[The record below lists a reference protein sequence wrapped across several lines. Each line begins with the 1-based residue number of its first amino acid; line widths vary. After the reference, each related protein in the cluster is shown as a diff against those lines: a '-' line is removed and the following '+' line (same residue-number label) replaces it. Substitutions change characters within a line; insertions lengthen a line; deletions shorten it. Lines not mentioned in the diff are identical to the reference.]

1 MRGDVSWAFREER
14 QFYFVNLTIIKKVKC
29 IIQKIKKNI
38 KDKFLIYIKNKTW
51 YTKRERLGKPR
62 RERLGKPRIGISW
75 ISLNVLETS
84 PLMTLSKSMW
94 EKKSKLILKKY
105 KTNSIDYILM
115 LICRSLQS
123 LFFKFYFIK
132 KILLLLAQFK

>member
-1 MRGDVSWAFREER
+1 MRGDVSRAFREER

-62 RERLGKPRIGISW
+62 RERLGKAHIG
-75 ISLNVLETS
+75 LEAL
-84 PLMTLSKSMW
+84 PLMTPSKSMW
-94 EKKSKLILKKY
+94 GKKKSKLILKKY
-105 KTNSIDYILM
+105 NTNNIDYISI
-115 LICRSLQS
+115 LICRSLQN

-132 KILLLLAQFK
+132 KLLLLFAQFKESFGTF